1 MSKANVLILKPA
13 GLFCLF
19 SASVEQKLKTRIILI
34 VSLRGSSYTGTLI
47 LDNAGLANVGGEL
60 SGWWT
65 PDPALLQKDNGITCS
80 HHNCSSEKT
89 QSWSNQCQTLEYLQL
104 SVSFSHSRSNIS
116 DIGMQCTCKINPVT
130 RRGWITL
137 QRTPG
142 SGVKLPTC
150 YISMKM

>member
-60 SGWWT
+60 SG
-65 PDPALLQKDNGITCS
+65 
-80 HHNCSSEKT
+80 
-89 QSWSNQCQTLEYLQL
+89 
-104 SVSFSHSRSNIS
+104 
-116 DIGMQCTCKINPVT
+116 
-130 RRGWITL
+130 
-137 QRTPG
+137 
-142 SGVKLPTC
+142 
-150 YISMKM
+150 